1 MDYALGTFFIALLA
15 ISQLLHILSL
25 PANWLM
31 VGLLGLWAYLHPAD
45 HMGSSFF
52 AIVIGGAVIGE
63 VAEFVAQSQGAKRYG
78 SSGKGNIGGIIGAI
92 AGAIFCAPF
101 LFGLGAL
108 FGALGGAWGGCYLVE
123 RMQGRNNEEAVRAAK
138 GAMLGRFLG
147 LSIKMGIGIAILV
160 YATGFIFPQ

>member
-1 MDYALGTFFIALLA
+1 MEYALSTFFIVLLA

-31 VGLLGLWAYLHPAD
+31 IGLLGLWAYLHPAD
-45 HMGSSFF
+45 HMDTTFF
-52 AIVIGGAVIGE
+52 AITIGGAVVGE
-63 VAEFVAQSQGAKRYG
+63 IAEFLAQSQGAKRYG

-101 LFGLGAL
+101 FFGLGAL

-123 RMQGRNNEEAVRAAK
+123 RIQGRDNAEAVRAAK

-160 YATGFIFPQ
+160 YAAGFIFPQ